1 MSHSYADILLK
12 DPAHLLE
19 LLYSKYGNIDEDLEQ
34 LYINQILYNK
44 KSHYDTLFKE
54 YQYSDI
60 LEEFLRRFYKSAE
73 SFPRIPKLS
82 NYYKNYYLF
91 FCKPVFRD
99 CRVNLIMNKYGDT
112 KAEIFYK
119 DNYGNDSELKNEH
132 DQHIESS
139 SSSSSECFDSKNK
152 CNNGNVNKT
161 IFDKNTRKFIENS
174 KRCNKHNK
182 CNSNSNNNVKS
193 SDSLILNV
201 CDDSKLNQT
210 LGLISK
216 RSNNSSFLD
225 LMQTLSIRVNIPM
238 SINNS
243 VTGSANRNC
252 INSNNMTRIKDNM
265 INSNKKYSKMSSLCT
280 LTKRIAELPSNNN
293 NNNGGNRFLISPKMK
308 MFLNNNTVKT
318 KFAEFKHNY
327 NNNNNNQR
335 KIIPNINASSN
346 ISSTNNINGINK
358 NPSIVVPIHRKN
370 NSYQQNSINGNTIM
384 SNFIHNHKS
393 SRLTRNNTKRLS
405 YNLSLKKSSIQSNPI
420 SNVNSLSNNQ
430 NTNHPNN
437 TINHKPKASLIKS
450 PQHSSANAYFNIVF
464 NMTHNSKT
472 KSSFRKK
479 PNNTKTFYIHQS
491 HRSNSQKENTNS
503 SSHYNHNN
511 TNNNNNNH
519 LINNRNSRN
528 QHIFNNNPART
539 STQSVKSLSKTKT
552 ICTRSVDD
560 KETNSII
567 LNKINTKIN
576 IINKHQQYNN
586 IYNNMK
592 HTTYNKQLPLFQHN
606 KQSQLNQNQIQN
618 IKNNNKRTNNTNAKG
633 NIMLKILNGFNISNA
648 NKLKLIQNKSK
659 KSKNI

>member
-1 MSHSYADILLK
+1 MSHSYAEILLK

-60 LEEFLRRFYKSAE
+60 LEEFLRRFYKSTE

-119 DNYGNDSELKNEH
+119 DNYGNDSELKNEN
-132 DQHIESS
+132 DQRIESS
-139 SSSSSECFDSKNK
+139 SSSSSSERSDNKNDK
-152 CNNGNVNKT
+152 CNVNKT

-174 KRCNKHNK
+174 RKYNKEKHVK
-182 CNSNSNNNVKS
+182 CNSTNSNSNNVKS

-225 LMQTLSIRVNIPM
+225 LMQTLSIKVNIPI
-238 SINNS
+238 SVNNS
-243 VTGSANRNC
+243 VTNSANRNC
-252 INSNNMTRIKDNM
+252 INSNNMTRIKEN
-265 INSNKKYSKMSSLCT
+265 IVNSNNSKKYSKMSSLCT
-280 LTKRIAELPSNNN
+280 LTKRIAELPNNINNN

-327 NNNNNNQR
+327 NNNNNNNNQR
-335 KIIPNINASSN
+335 KLIPNINASSN
-346 ISSTNNINGINK
+346 ISSNNNINK
-358 NPSIVVPIHRKN
+358 NPSIVVPFHRKN
-370 NSYQQNSINGNTIM
+370 NSYQQNSLSGNTIM
-384 SNFIHNHKS
+384 SNFIQNHKS

-430 NTNHPNN
+430 NTNQPNN
-437 TINHKPKASLIKS
+437 TINHKPKANIIKS

-464 NMTHNSKT
+464 NMTHNTKT
-472 KSSFRKK
+472 KSTFRNK

-491 HRSNSQKENTNS
+491 HRSNSQKENTNT
-503 SSHYNHNN
+503 SHHNN
-511 TNNNNNNH
+511 TNNNNNNNTH
-519 LINNRNSRN
+519 LLNTRNSRN
-528 QHIFNNNPART
+528 QHMFNHNPART
-539 STQSVKSLSKTKT
+539 STQSIKSLSKTKT
-552 ICTRSVDD
+552 ICTRSVED

-576 IINKHQQYNN
+576 ILNKHHQYN

-592 HTTYNKQLPLFQHN
+592 HTTYTKQLPLFHH
-606 KQSQLNQNQIQN
+606 KQSHSNQIQS
-618 IKNNNKRTNNTNAKG
+618 IKSNNKRNTNAKG
-633 NIMLKILNGFNISNA
+633 NIMLKILNGFNIGAA